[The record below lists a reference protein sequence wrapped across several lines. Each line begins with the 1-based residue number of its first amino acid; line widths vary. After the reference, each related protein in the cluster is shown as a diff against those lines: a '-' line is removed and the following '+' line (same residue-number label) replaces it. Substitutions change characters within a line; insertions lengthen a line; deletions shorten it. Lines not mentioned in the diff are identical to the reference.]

1 MSEIVVFMV
10 INKIVLH
17 IWVSTHHNSTG
28 KSLLKSDA
36 TASVPTL
43 TKHTDEL

>member
-17 IWVSTHHNSTG
+17 IWVSTHHSTG